1 MSFHGSN
8 LTAWETFREW
18 LNDELSSGE
27 TDTESPAWITWAA
40 GGGGAS
46 FLLLLIGLAIAIHK
60 NLIQCERGIHAVT
73 GLINAIASLVR
84 GRRNDSLPTPPPRD
98 FRSAYPGVLTD
109 DELIRMRALHVA
121 TAAREQPL
129 YTVVSRSEYV

>member
-1 MSFHGSN
+1 MSFQGSN
-8 LTAWETFREW
+8 LTAWETFQEQ
-18 LNDELSSGE
+18 LEDGHSIEE
-27 TDTESPAWITWAA
+27 TVPESPTWLTWAA

-60 NLIQCERGIHAVT
+60 NLIQCERGIHAVIRLMNT
-73 GLINAIASLVR
+73 IANLFR
-84 GRRNDSLPTPPPRD
+84 GRREETAPTPPPRD
-98 FRSAYPGVLTD
+98 FRSAFPGVMTD

-129 YTVVSRSEYV
+129 YTVVSRCEYV